1 MSFNKQQIIEQ
12 ICEILNKKLNV
23 NKELLIEE
31 NFNQLLTGFK
41 FGLNSTRLTYF
52 FLEIE
57 KVFNIKIDT
66 SKIMNYEFNTIN
78 GVAKIVEV
86 SLI

>member
-1 MSFNKQQIIEQ
+1 MSFNNQQIVEQ

-23 NKELLIEE
+23 NKELLVEE

-41 FGLNSTRLTYF
+41 FNLSGTAMTYF
-52 FLEIE
+52 FLEVE

-66 SKIMNYEFNTIN
+66 NNVFNYEFNTIGKAN
-78 GVAKIVEV
+78 RR
-86 SLI
+86 S